1 MPFDRAFLI
10 FRLTPGFLAQ
20 RLLSASSL
28 APISSST
35 TCMHPSIQTN
45 HLRRPFW
52 CMIGWEAPDSIPQLL
67 GFIFMRQL
75 SLAGVKEYSYR
86 LLLRGATPS
95 LQLGKSL
102 FVIIQ

>member
-1 MPFDRAFLI
+1 
-10 FRLTPGFLAQ
+10 
-20 RLLSASSL
+20 
-28 APISSST
+28 
-35 TCMHPSIQTN
+35 
-45 HLRRPFW
+45 
-52 CMIGWEAPDSIPQLL
+52 MIGWEAPDSIPQLL

-75 SLAGVKEYSYR
+75 SLAGGKEYSYR